1 MFSSIAFFKYL
12 QNLVLEAFSNI
23 TFERHFSERRFY
35 TRTTTYKILI
45 LLSFHYKVLSD
56 DLESIFLLTL
66 QMTHPTVS
74 IVLTLKIWS
83 IIKKKFIHSLFHS

>member
-1 MFSSIAFFKYL
+1 MFSSLTFFMYL
-12 QNLVLEAFSNI
+12 LLEAFQTLD

>member
-1 MFSSIAFFKYL
+1 MFSTSAFFKYL

-45 LLSFHYKVLSD
+45 LLSFHYKVL
-56 DLESIFLLTL
+56 
-66 QMTHPTVS
+66 
-74 IVLTLKIWS
+74 
-83 IIKKKFIHSLFHS
+83 